1 MAPEPR
7 GDGGRGR
14 GLWRKDP
21 SPCDPLQ
28 KRGGI
33 PNFNTVA
40 ALRFPAPFR
49 GRQSRRFLETG
60 SLHPPLAAL
69 RLFPPHP
76 LETTRPGGLR
86 APYSGLHPQNGSG
99 SGKRSRTH
107 TSTSPESRTQGPKC
121 GEHVLCSGAVRRT
134 RRKPSR
140 FLPHGFARPPHL
152 SKKGAKGAGFAPKR
166 LFLPPCTAH
175 SFSARRKRMGGA
187 KPAIFIATP
196 GTRAGAKP

>member
-76 LETTRPGGLR
+76 LETTQRGGAAAPPLWIPLPGMDGGARSEAGSAERGAEPMRQPPRKDAPKAPNAGNTFPVPGRKSAPGGNMASFCR
-86 APYSGLHPQNGSG
+86 MDSHDP
-99 SGKRSRTH
+99 
-107 TSTSPESRTQGPKC
+107 
-121 GEHVLCSGAVRRT
+121 
-134 RRKPSR
+134 R
-140 FLPHGFARPPHL
+140 F
-152 SKKGAKGAGFAPKR
+152 
-166 LFLPPCTAH
+166 
-175 SFSARRKRMGGA
+175 
-187 KPAIFIATP
+187 
-196 GTRAGAKP
+196 